1 MTSTDTAFGARFP
14 DMTATTFVANQ
25 KALADWTPTASP
37 INTGMLSDIA
47 RAYIYAPD
55 TQENFYARFM
65 ASPLTRGDSVMSARF
80 SEVTSRVYN
89 PKAPDTDLFNGDYAT
104 MISNVAKKNL
114 SRQIE
119 KYEDQIDYLEYQ
131 NDEMLLKN
139 NQKKEIRFQKDDV
152 ILYEPNKAQLDEL
165 KVIITENTN
174 IDLENGEAVSELS
187 YDIIRYIFKFLTS
200 IGDEVDDLD
209 DEELEECIENGNNK
223 ISSLMTEIENMIRE
237 ICDKLINSYIREI
250 RNINEKFKILELNG
264 ELESVKSE
272 FNTMAKKNNLNVT
285 FDDLAKQVEEKK
297 RLEKEAK
304 K

>member
-1 MTSTDTAFGARFP
+1 MG
-14 DMTATTFVANQ
+14 
-25 KALADWTPTASP
+25 
-37 INTGMLSDIA
+37 I
-47 RAYIYAPD
+47 
-55 TQENFYARFM
+55 
-65 ASPLTRGDSVMSARF
+65 
-80 SEVTSRVYN
+80 
-89 PKAPDTDLFNGDYAT
+89 
-104 MISNVAKKNL
+104 
-114 SRQIE
+114 
-119 KYEDQIDYLEYQ
+119 
-131 NDEMLLKN
+131 LKN

-165 KVIITENTN
+165 KIIITENTN

-187 YDIIRYIFKFLTS
+187 YDIVRYIFKFLTS

-223 ISSLMTEIENMIRE
+223 ISSLMIEIENMIRE
-237 ICDKLINSYIREI
+237 ICDKLINGYMREI

-264 ELESVKSE
+264 ELENVKSE

-297 RLEKEAK
+297 LLEKEAK

>member
-1 MTSTDTAFGARFP
+1 MG
-14 DMTATTFVANQ
+14 
-25 KALADWTPTASP
+25 
-37 INTGMLSDIA
+37 I
-47 RAYIYAPD
+47 
-55 TQENFYARFM
+55 
-65 ASPLTRGDSVMSARF
+65 
-80 SEVTSRVYN
+80 
-89 PKAPDTDLFNGDYAT
+89 
-104 MISNVAKKNL
+104 
-114 SRQIE
+114 
-119 KYEDQIDYLEYQ
+119 
-131 NDEMLLKN
+131 LKN

-174 IDLENGEAVSELS
+174 IDLENGEAISELS
-187 YDIIRYIFKFLTS
+187 YDIVRYIFKFLTS

-223 ISSLMTEIENMIRE
+223 ISSLMIEIENMIRE

-264 ELESVKSE
+264 ELEGVKSE

>member
-1 MTSTDTAFGARFP
+1 MG
-14 DMTATTFVANQ
+14 
-25 KALADWTPTASP
+25 
-37 INTGMLSDIA
+37 I
-47 RAYIYAPD
+47 
-55 TQENFYARFM
+55 
-65 ASPLTRGDSVMSARF
+65 
-80 SEVTSRVYN
+80 
-89 PKAPDTDLFNGDYAT
+89 
-104 MISNVAKKNL
+104 
-114 SRQIE
+114 
-119 KYEDQIDYLEYQ
+119 
-131 NDEMLLKN
+131 LKN

-223 ISSLMTEIENMIRE
+223 ISSLMIEIENMIRE

-250 RNINEKFKILELNG
+250 RNINEKFRILELNG
-264 ELESVKSE
+264 ELENVKSE

-297 RLEKEAK
+297 QLEKEAK

>member
-1 MTSTDTAFGARFP
+1 MG
-14 DMTATTFVANQ
+14 
-25 KALADWTPTASP
+25 
-37 INTGMLSDIA
+37 I
-47 RAYIYAPD
+47 
-55 TQENFYARFM
+55 
-65 ASPLTRGDSVMSARF
+65 
-80 SEVTSRVYN
+80 
-89 PKAPDTDLFNGDYAT
+89 
-104 MISNVAKKNL
+104 
-114 SRQIE
+114 
-119 KYEDQIDYLEYQ
+119 
-131 NDEMLLKN
+131 LKN

-223 ISSLMTEIENMIRE
+223 ISSLMIEIENMMRE
-237 ICDKLINSYIREI
+237 ICDKLINNYMREI

-264 ELESVKSE
+264 ELENVKSE
-272 FNTMAKKNNLNVT
+272 FNTMAKKNNINVT

-297 RLEKEAK
+297 RLEKESK

>member
-1 MTSTDTAFGARFP
+1 MG
-14 DMTATTFVANQ
+14 
-25 KALADWTPTASP
+25 
-37 INTGMLSDIA
+37 I
-47 RAYIYAPD
+47 
-55 TQENFYARFM
+55 
-65 ASPLTRGDSVMSARF
+65 
-80 SEVTSRVYN
+80 
-89 PKAPDTDLFNGDYAT
+89 
-104 MISNVAKKNL
+104 
-114 SRQIE
+114 
-119 KYEDQIDYLEYQ
+119 
-131 NDEMLLKN
+131 LKN

-223 ISSLMTEIENMIRE
+223 ISSLMVEIENMIRE
-237 ICDKLINSYIREI
+237 ICDKLINGYMREI

-264 ELESVKSE
+264 ELENVKSE
-272 FNTMAKKNNLNVT
+272 FNTMAKKNNINVT

-297 RLEKEAK
+297 RLEKESK

>member
-1 MTSTDTAFGARFP
+1 MG
-14 DMTATTFVANQ
+14 V
-25 KALADWTPTASP
+25 
-37 INTGMLSDIA
+37 
-47 RAYIYAPD
+47 
-55 TQENFYARFM
+55 
-65 ASPLTRGDSVMSARF
+65 
-80 SEVTSRVYN
+80 
-89 PKAPDTDLFNGDYAT
+89 
-104 MISNVAKKNL
+104 
-114 SRQIE
+114 
-119 KYEDQIDYLEYQ
+119 
-131 NDEMLLKN
+131 LKN

-187 YDIIRYIFKFLTS
+187 YDIVRYIFKFLTS

-209 DEELEECIENGNNK
+209 DEELEQCIENGNNK
-223 ISSLMTEIENMIRE
+223 ISSLMIEIENMIRE

-264 ELESVKSE
+264 ELENVKSE

>member
-1 MTSTDTAFGARFP
+1 MG
-14 DMTATTFVANQ
+14 
-25 KALADWTPTASP
+25 
-37 INTGMLSDIA
+37 I
-47 RAYIYAPD
+47 
-55 TQENFYARFM
+55 
-65 ASPLTRGDSVMSARF
+65 
-80 SEVTSRVYN
+80 
-89 PKAPDTDLFNGDYAT
+89 
-104 MISNVAKKNL
+104 
-114 SRQIE
+114 
-119 KYEDQIDYLEYQ
+119 
-131 NDEMLLKN
+131 LKN
-139 NQKKEIRFQKDDV
+139 NQQKEIRFQKDDV

-223 ISSLMTEIENMIRE
+223 ISSLMIEIENMIRE

-250 RNINEKFKILELNG
+250 RNINEKFKVLELNG

>member
-1 MTSTDTAFGARFP
+1 MG
-14 DMTATTFVANQ
+14 
-25 KALADWTPTASP
+25 
-37 INTGMLSDIA
+37 I
-47 RAYIYAPD
+47 
-55 TQENFYARFM
+55 
-65 ASPLTRGDSVMSARF
+65 
-80 SEVTSRVYN
+80 
-89 PKAPDTDLFNGDYAT
+89 
-104 MISNVAKKNL
+104 
-114 SRQIE
+114 
-119 KYEDQIDYLEYQ
+119 
-131 NDEMLLKN
+131 LKN

-174 IDLENGEAVSELS
+174 IDLENGEAISELS
-187 YDIIRYIFKFLTS
+187 YDIVRYIFKFLTS

-209 DEELEECIENGNNK
+209 DEELEQCIENGNNK
-223 ISSLMTEIENMIRE
+223 ISSLMIEIENMIRE
-237 ICDKLINSYIREI
+237 ICDKLINGYIREI

-264 ELESVKSE
+264 ELENVKSE

>member
-1 MTSTDTAFGARFP
+1 MG
-14 DMTATTFVANQ
+14 V
-25 KALADWTPTASP
+25 
-37 INTGMLSDIA
+37 
-47 RAYIYAPD
+47 
-55 TQENFYARFM
+55 
-65 ASPLTRGDSVMSARF
+65 
-80 SEVTSRVYN
+80 
-89 PKAPDTDLFNGDYAT
+89 
-104 MISNVAKKNL
+104 
-114 SRQIE
+114 
-119 KYEDQIDYLEYQ
+119 
-131 NDEMLLKN
+131 LKN

-165 KVIITENTN
+165 KIIITENTN

-187 YDIIRYIFKFLTS
+187 YDIVRYIFKFLTS

-223 ISSLMTEIENMIRE
+223 ISSLMVEIENMIRE
-237 ICDKLINSYIREI
+237 ICDKLINSYMREI

-264 ELESVKSE
+264 ELENVKSE
-272 FNTMAKKNNLNVT
+272 FNTMAKKNNINVT

>member
-1 MTSTDTAFGARFP
+1 MG
-14 DMTATTFVANQ
+14 
-25 KALADWTPTASP
+25 
-37 INTGMLSDIA
+37 I
-47 RAYIYAPD
+47 
-55 TQENFYARFM
+55 
-65 ASPLTRGDSVMSARF
+65 
-80 SEVTSRVYN
+80 
-89 PKAPDTDLFNGDYAT
+89 
-104 MISNVAKKNL
+104 
-114 SRQIE
+114 
-119 KYEDQIDYLEYQ
+119 
-131 NDEMLLKN
+131 LKN

-223 ISSLMTEIENMIRE
+223 ISSLMIEIENMIRE

-250 RNINEKFKILELNG
+250 RNINEKFKVLELNG

-272 FNTMAKKNNLNVT
+272 FNTMAKKNNLKVT

>member
-1 MTSTDTAFGARFP
+1 MG
-14 DMTATTFVANQ
+14 V
-25 KALADWTPTASP
+25 
-37 INTGMLSDIA
+37 
-47 RAYIYAPD
+47 
-55 TQENFYARFM
+55 
-65 ASPLTRGDSVMSARF
+65 
-80 SEVTSRVYN
+80 
-89 PKAPDTDLFNGDYAT
+89 
-104 MISNVAKKNL
+104 
-114 SRQIE
+114 
-119 KYEDQIDYLEYQ
+119 
-131 NDEMLLKN
+131 LKN

-165 KVIITENTN
+165 KIIITENTN

-187 YDIIRYIFKFLTS
+187 YDIVRYIFKFLTS

-223 ISSLMTEIENMIRE
+223 ISSLMVEIENMIRE
-237 ICDKLINSYIREI
+237 ICDKLINSYMREI

-264 ELESVKSE
+264 ELENVKSE

>member
-1 MTSTDTAFGARFP
+1 MG
-14 DMTATTFVANQ
+14 
-25 KALADWTPTASP
+25 
-37 INTGMLSDIA
+37 I
-47 RAYIYAPD
+47 
-55 TQENFYARFM
+55 
-65 ASPLTRGDSVMSARF
+65 
-80 SEVTSRVYN
+80 
-89 PKAPDTDLFNGDYAT
+89 
-104 MISNVAKKNL
+104 
-114 SRQIE
+114 
-119 KYEDQIDYLEYQ
+119 
-131 NDEMLLKN
+131 LKN

-187 YDIIRYIFKFLTS
+187 YDIVRYIFKFLTS

-209 DEELEECIENGNNK
+209 DEELEQCIENGNNK
-223 ISSLMTEIENMIRE
+223 ISSLMIEIENMIRE

-264 ELESVKSE
+264 ELENVKSE

>member
-1 MTSTDTAFGARFP
+1 MG
-14 DMTATTFVANQ
+14 
-25 KALADWTPTASP
+25 
-37 INTGMLSDIA
+37 I
-47 RAYIYAPD
+47 
-55 TQENFYARFM
+55 
-65 ASPLTRGDSVMSARF
+65 
-80 SEVTSRVYN
+80 
-89 PKAPDTDLFNGDYAT
+89 
-104 MISNVAKKNL
+104 
-114 SRQIE
+114 
-119 KYEDQIDYLEYQ
+119 
-131 NDEMLLKN
+131 LKN

-223 ISSLMTEIENMIRE
+223 ISSLMIEIENMIRE

-264 ELESVKSE
+264 ELENVKSE
-272 FNTMAKKNNLNVT
+272 FNTMAKKNNINVT

-297 RLEKEAK
+297 QLEKEFK

>member
-1 MTSTDTAFGARFP
+1 MG
-14 DMTATTFVANQ
+14 
-25 KALADWTPTASP
+25 
-37 INTGMLSDIA
+37 I
-47 RAYIYAPD
+47 
-55 TQENFYARFM
+55 
-65 ASPLTRGDSVMSARF
+65 
-80 SEVTSRVYN
+80 
-89 PKAPDTDLFNGDYAT
+89 
-104 MISNVAKKNL
+104 
-114 SRQIE
+114 
-119 KYEDQIDYLEYQ
+119 
-131 NDEMLLKN
+131 LKN

-165 KVIITENTN
+165 KIIITENTN

-223 ISSLMTEIENMIRE
+223 ISSLMIEIENMIRE

-264 ELESVKSE
+264 ELENVKSE

>member
-1 MTSTDTAFGARFP
+1 MG
-14 DMTATTFVANQ
+14 V
-25 KALADWTPTASP
+25 
-37 INTGMLSDIA
+37 
-47 RAYIYAPD
+47 
-55 TQENFYARFM
+55 
-65 ASPLTRGDSVMSARF
+65 
-80 SEVTSRVYN
+80 
-89 PKAPDTDLFNGDYAT
+89 
-104 MISNVAKKNL
+104 
-114 SRQIE
+114 
-119 KYEDQIDYLEYQ
+119 
-131 NDEMLLKN
+131 LKN

-187 YDIIRYIFKFLTS
+187 YNIVRYIFKFLTS

-223 ISSLMTEIENMIRE
+223 ISSLMVEIENMIRE
-237 ICDKLINSYIREI
+237 ICDKLINSYMREI

-264 ELESVKSE
+264 ELENVKSE

>member
-1 MTSTDTAFGARFP
+1 MG
-14 DMTATTFVANQ
+14 
-25 KALADWTPTASP
+25 
-37 INTGMLSDIA
+37 I
-47 RAYIYAPD
+47 
-55 TQENFYARFM
+55 
-65 ASPLTRGDSVMSARF
+65 
-80 SEVTSRVYN
+80 
-89 PKAPDTDLFNGDYAT
+89 
-104 MISNVAKKNL
+104 
-114 SRQIE
+114 
-119 KYEDQIDYLEYQ
+119 
-131 NDEMLLKN
+131 LKN

-223 ISSLMTEIENMIRE
+223 ISSLMIEIENMIRE

-297 RLEKEAK
+297 QLEKEVK

>member
-1 MTSTDTAFGARFP
+1 MG
-14 DMTATTFVANQ
+14 
-25 KALADWTPTASP
+25 
-37 INTGMLSDIA
+37 I
-47 RAYIYAPD
+47 
-55 TQENFYARFM
+55 
-65 ASPLTRGDSVMSARF
+65 
-80 SEVTSRVYN
+80 
-89 PKAPDTDLFNGDYAT
+89 
-104 MISNVAKKNL
+104 
-114 SRQIE
+114 
-119 KYEDQIDYLEYQ
+119 
-131 NDEMLLKN
+131 LKN
-139 NQKKEIRFQKDDV
+139 NQKKEIRFQKEDV

-223 ISSLMTEIENMIRE
+223 ISSLMIEIENMIRE

-264 ELESVKSE
+264 ELEGVKSE

>member
-1 MTSTDTAFGARFP
+1 MG
-14 DMTATTFVANQ
+14 
-25 KALADWTPTASP
+25 
-37 INTGMLSDIA
+37 I
-47 RAYIYAPD
+47 
-55 TQENFYARFM
+55 
-65 ASPLTRGDSVMSARF
+65 
-80 SEVTSRVYN
+80 
-89 PKAPDTDLFNGDYAT
+89 
-104 MISNVAKKNL
+104 
-114 SRQIE
+114 
-119 KYEDQIDYLEYQ
+119 
-131 NDEMLLKN
+131 LKN

-209 DEELEECIENGNNK
+209 DEELEQCIENGNNK
-223 ISSLMTEIENMIRE
+223 ISSLMIEIENMIRE

-264 ELESVKSE
+264 ELEGVKSE

>member
-1 MTSTDTAFGARFP
+1 MG
-14 DMTATTFVANQ
+14 
-25 KALADWTPTASP
+25 
-37 INTGMLSDIA
+37 I
-47 RAYIYAPD
+47 
-55 TQENFYARFM
+55 
-65 ASPLTRGDSVMSARF
+65 
-80 SEVTSRVYN
+80 
-89 PKAPDTDLFNGDYAT
+89 
-104 MISNVAKKNL
+104 
-114 SRQIE
+114 
-119 KYEDQIDYLEYQ
+119 
-131 NDEMLLKN
+131 LKN

-223 ISSLMTEIENMIRE
+223 ISSLMIEIENMIRE

-297 RLEKEAK
+297 QLEKEAK

>member
-1 MTSTDTAFGARFP
+1 MG
-14 DMTATTFVANQ
+14 
-25 KALADWTPTASP
+25 
-37 INTGMLSDIA
+37 I
-47 RAYIYAPD
+47 
-55 TQENFYARFM
+55 
-65 ASPLTRGDSVMSARF
+65 
-80 SEVTSRVYN
+80 
-89 PKAPDTDLFNGDYAT
+89 
-104 MISNVAKKNL
+104 
-114 SRQIE
+114 
-119 KYEDQIDYLEYQ
+119 
-131 NDEMLLKN
+131 LKN

-223 ISSLMTEIENMIRE
+223 ISSLMIEIENMIRE

-250 RNINEKFKILELNG
+250 RNINEKFKVLELNG

-272 FNTMAKKNNLNVT
+272 FHTMAKKNNLNVT

-297 RLEKEAK
+297 QLEKEAK

>member
-1 MTSTDTAFGARFP
+1 MG
-14 DMTATTFVANQ
+14 
-25 KALADWTPTASP
+25 
-37 INTGMLSDIA
+37 I
-47 RAYIYAPD
+47 
-55 TQENFYARFM
+55 
-65 ASPLTRGDSVMSARF
+65 
-80 SEVTSRVYN
+80 
-89 PKAPDTDLFNGDYAT
+89 
-104 MISNVAKKNL
+104 
-114 SRQIE
+114 
-119 KYEDQIDYLEYQ
+119 
-131 NDEMLLKN
+131 LKN

-152 ILYEPNKAQLDEL
+152 VLYEPNKAQLDEL

-174 IDLENGEAVSELS
+174 IDLENGEAISELS

-223 ISSLMTEIENMIRE
+223 ISSLMIEIENMIRE

-250 RNINEKFKILELNG
+250 RNINEKFKVLELNG

>member
-1 MTSTDTAFGARFP
+1 MG
-14 DMTATTFVANQ
+14 
-25 KALADWTPTASP
+25 
-37 INTGMLSDIA
+37 I
-47 RAYIYAPD
+47 
-55 TQENFYARFM
+55 
-65 ASPLTRGDSVMSARF
+65 
-80 SEVTSRVYN
+80 
-89 PKAPDTDLFNGDYAT
+89 
-104 MISNVAKKNL
+104 
-114 SRQIE
+114 
-119 KYEDQIDYLEYQ
+119 
-131 NDEMLLKN
+131 LKN

-165 KVIITENTN
+165 KIIITENTN

-187 YDIIRYIFKFLTS
+187 YDIVRYIFKFLTS

-209 DEELEECIENGNNK
+209 DEELEQCIENGNNK
-223 ISSLMTEIENMIRE
+223 ISSLMIEIENMIRE
-237 ICDKLINSYIREI
+237 ICDKLINGYIREI

-264 ELESVKSE
+264 ELENVKSE

>member
-1 MTSTDTAFGARFP
+1 MG
-14 DMTATTFVANQ
+14 
-25 KALADWTPTASP
+25 
-37 INTGMLSDIA
+37 I
-47 RAYIYAPD
+47 
-55 TQENFYARFM
+55 
-65 ASPLTRGDSVMSARF
+65 
-80 SEVTSRVYN
+80 
-89 PKAPDTDLFNGDYAT
+89 
-104 MISNVAKKNL
+104 
-114 SRQIE
+114 
-119 KYEDQIDYLEYQ
+119 
-131 NDEMLLKN
+131 LKN

-187 YDIIRYIFKFLTS
+187 YDIVRYIFKFLTS

-209 DEELEECIENGNNK
+209 DEELEQCIENGNNK
-223 ISSLMTEIENMIRE
+223 ISSLMIEIENMISE

-264 ELESVKSE
+264 ELENVKSE

>member
-1 MTSTDTAFGARFP
+1 MG
-14 DMTATTFVANQ
+14 
-25 KALADWTPTASP
+25 
-37 INTGMLSDIA
+37 I
-47 RAYIYAPD
+47 
-55 TQENFYARFM
+55 
-65 ASPLTRGDSVMSARF
+65 
-80 SEVTSRVYN
+80 
-89 PKAPDTDLFNGDYAT
+89 
-104 MISNVAKKNL
+104 
-114 SRQIE
+114 
-119 KYEDQIDYLEYQ
+119 
-131 NDEMLLKN
+131 LKN

-187 YDIIRYIFKFLTS
+187 YDIVRYIFKFLTS

-209 DEELEECIENGNNK
+209 EEELEECIENGNNK
-223 ISSLMTEIENMIRE
+223 ISSLMIEIENMIRE

-250 RNINEKFKILELNG
+250 RNINEKFKVLELNG

-285 FDDLAKQVEEKK
+285 IDDLAKQGEEKK

>member
-1 MTSTDTAFGARFP
+1 MG
-14 DMTATTFVANQ
+14 
-25 KALADWTPTASP
+25 
-37 INTGMLSDIA
+37 I
-47 RAYIYAPD
+47 
-55 TQENFYARFM
+55 
-65 ASPLTRGDSVMSARF
+65 
-80 SEVTSRVYN
+80 
-89 PKAPDTDLFNGDYAT
+89 
-104 MISNVAKKNL
+104 
-114 SRQIE
+114 
-119 KYEDQIDYLEYQ
+119 
-131 NDEMLLKN
+131 LKN

-223 ISSLMTEIENMIRE
+223 ISSLMVEIENMIRE
-237 ICDKLINSYIREI
+237 ICDKLINSYMREI

-264 ELESVKSE
+264 ELENVKSE

-297 RLEKEAK
+297 QLEKEAK

>member
-1 MTSTDTAFGARFP
+1 MG
-14 DMTATTFVANQ
+14 
-25 KALADWTPTASP
+25 
-37 INTGMLSDIA
+37 I
-47 RAYIYAPD
+47 
-55 TQENFYARFM
+55 
-65 ASPLTRGDSVMSARF
+65 
-80 SEVTSRVYN
+80 
-89 PKAPDTDLFNGDYAT
+89 
-104 MISNVAKKNL
+104 
-114 SRQIE
+114 
-119 KYEDQIDYLEYQ
+119 
-131 NDEMLLKN
+131 LKN

-223 ISSLMTEIENMIRE
+223 ISSLMVEIENMIRE
-237 ICDKLINSYIREI
+237 ICDKLINSYMREI

-264 ELESVKSE
+264 ELENVKSE
-272 FNTMAKKNNLNVT
+272 FNTMAKKNNINVT

-297 RLEKEAK
+297 QLEKESK

>member
-1 MTSTDTAFGARFP
+1 MG
-14 DMTATTFVANQ
+14 
-25 KALADWTPTASP
+25 
-37 INTGMLSDIA
+37 I
-47 RAYIYAPD
+47 
-55 TQENFYARFM
+55 
-65 ASPLTRGDSVMSARF
+65 
-80 SEVTSRVYN
+80 
-89 PKAPDTDLFNGDYAT
+89 
-104 MISNVAKKNL
+104 
-114 SRQIE
+114 
-119 KYEDQIDYLEYQ
+119 
-131 NDEMLLKN
+131 LKN

-152 ILYEPNKAQLDEL
+152 ILDEPNKAQLDEL

-223 ISSLMTEIENMIRE
+223 ISSLMIEIENMIRE

-250 RNINEKFKILELNG
+250 RNINEKFKVLELNG

>member
-1 MTSTDTAFGARFP
+1 MG
-14 DMTATTFVANQ
+14 
-25 KALADWTPTASP
+25 
-37 INTGMLSDIA
+37 I
-47 RAYIYAPD
+47 
-55 TQENFYARFM
+55 
-65 ASPLTRGDSVMSARF
+65 
-80 SEVTSRVYN
+80 
-89 PKAPDTDLFNGDYAT
+89 
-104 MISNVAKKNL
+104 
-114 SRQIE
+114 
-119 KYEDQIDYLEYQ
+119 
-131 NDEMLLKN
+131 LKN

-187 YDIIRYIFKFLTS
+187 YDIVRYIFKFLTS

-223 ISSLMTEIENMIRE
+223 ISSLMIEIENMIRE

-250 RNINEKFKILELNG
+250 RNINEKFKVLELNG

>member
-1 MTSTDTAFGARFP
+1 MG
-14 DMTATTFVANQ
+14 
-25 KALADWTPTASP
+25 
-37 INTGMLSDIA
+37 I
-47 RAYIYAPD
+47 
-55 TQENFYARFM
+55 
-65 ASPLTRGDSVMSARF
+65 
-80 SEVTSRVYN
+80 
-89 PKAPDTDLFNGDYAT
+89 
-104 MISNVAKKNL
+104 
-114 SRQIE
+114 
-119 KYEDQIDYLEYQ
+119 
-131 NDEMLLKN
+131 LKN

-187 YDIIRYIFKFLTS
+187 YDIVRYIFKFLTS

-223 ISSLMTEIENMIRE
+223 ISSLMIEIENMIRE
-237 ICDKLINSYIREI
+237 ICDKLINGYIREI

-264 ELESVKSE
+264 ELENVKSE

>member
-1 MTSTDTAFGARFP
+1 MG
-14 DMTATTFVANQ
+14 V
-25 KALADWTPTASP
+25 
-37 INTGMLSDIA
+37 
-47 RAYIYAPD
+47 
-55 TQENFYARFM
+55 
-65 ASPLTRGDSVMSARF
+65 
-80 SEVTSRVYN
+80 
-89 PKAPDTDLFNGDYAT
+89 
-104 MISNVAKKNL
+104 
-114 SRQIE
+114 
-119 KYEDQIDYLEYQ
+119 
-131 NDEMLLKN
+131 LKN

-187 YDIIRYIFKFLTS
+187 YDIVRYIFKFLTS

-223 ISSLMTEIENMIRE
+223 ISSLMVEIENMIRE
-237 ICDKLINSYIREI
+237 ICDKLINSYMREI
-250 RNINEKFKILELNG
+250 RSINEKFKILELNG
-264 ELESVKSE
+264 ELENVKSE
-272 FNTMAKKNNLNVT
+272 FNTMAKKNNINVT

>member
-1 MTSTDTAFGARFP
+1 MG
-14 DMTATTFVANQ
+14 
-25 KALADWTPTASP
+25 
-37 INTGMLSDIA
+37 I
-47 RAYIYAPD
+47 
-55 TQENFYARFM
+55 
-65 ASPLTRGDSVMSARF
+65 
-80 SEVTSRVYN
+80 
-89 PKAPDTDLFNGDYAT
+89 
-104 MISNVAKKNL
+104 
-114 SRQIE
+114 
-119 KYEDQIDYLEYQ
+119 
-131 NDEMLLKN
+131 LKN

-165 KVIITENTN
+165 KIIITENTN

-223 ISSLMTEIENMIRE
+223 ISSLMIEIENMIRE

>member
-1 MTSTDTAFGARFP
+1 MG
-14 DMTATTFVANQ
+14 
-25 KALADWTPTASP
+25 
-37 INTGMLSDIA
+37 I
-47 RAYIYAPD
+47 
-55 TQENFYARFM
+55 
-65 ASPLTRGDSVMSARF
+65 
-80 SEVTSRVYN
+80 
-89 PKAPDTDLFNGDYAT
+89 
-104 MISNVAKKNL
+104 
-114 SRQIE
+114 
-119 KYEDQIDYLEYQ
+119 
-131 NDEMLLKN
+131 LKN

-152 ILYEPNKAQLDEL
+152 ILYEPNKVQLDEL

-223 ISSLMTEIENMIRE
+223 ISSLMIEIENMMRE

-250 RNINEKFKILELNG
+250 RNINEKFKVLELNG

>member
-1 MTSTDTAFGARFP
+1 MG
-14 DMTATTFVANQ
+14 V
-25 KALADWTPTASP
+25 
-37 INTGMLSDIA
+37 
-47 RAYIYAPD
+47 
-55 TQENFYARFM
+55 
-65 ASPLTRGDSVMSARF
+65 
-80 SEVTSRVYN
+80 
-89 PKAPDTDLFNGDYAT
+89 
-104 MISNVAKKNL
+104 
-114 SRQIE
+114 
-119 KYEDQIDYLEYQ
+119 
-131 NDEMLLKN
+131 LKN

-187 YDIIRYIFKFLTS
+187 YDIVRYIFKFLTS

-223 ISSLMTEIENMIRE
+223 ISSLMVEIENMIRE
-237 ICDKLINSYIREI
+237 ICDKLINSYMREI

-264 ELESVKSE
+264 ELENVKSE

-297 RLEKEAK
+297 QLEKEAK

>member
-1 MTSTDTAFGARFP
+1 MG
-14 DMTATTFVANQ
+14 V
-25 KALADWTPTASP
+25 
-37 INTGMLSDIA
+37 
-47 RAYIYAPD
+47 
-55 TQENFYARFM
+55 
-65 ASPLTRGDSVMSARF
+65 
-80 SEVTSRVYN
+80 
-89 PKAPDTDLFNGDYAT
+89 
-104 MISNVAKKNL
+104 
-114 SRQIE
+114 
-119 KYEDQIDYLEYQ
+119 
-131 NDEMLLKN
+131 LKN

-165 KVIITENTN
+165 KIIITENTN

-223 ISSLMTEIENMIRE
+223 ISSLMVEIENMIRE
-237 ICDKLINSYIREI
+237 ICDKLINSYMREI

-264 ELESVKSE
+264 ELENVKSE
-272 FNTMAKKNNLNVT
+272 FNTMAKKNNINVT

>member
-1 MTSTDTAFGARFP
+1 MG
-14 DMTATTFVANQ
+14 
-25 KALADWTPTASP
+25 
-37 INTGMLSDIA
+37 I
-47 RAYIYAPD
+47 
-55 TQENFYARFM
+55 
-65 ASPLTRGDSVMSARF
+65 
-80 SEVTSRVYN
+80 
-89 PKAPDTDLFNGDYAT
+89 
-104 MISNVAKKNL
+104 
-114 SRQIE
+114 
-119 KYEDQIDYLEYQ
+119 
-131 NDEMLLKN
+131 LKN

-187 YDIIRYIFKFLTS
+187 YDIVRYIFKFLTS

-209 DEELEECIENGNNK
+209 DEELEQCIENGNNK
-223 ISSLMTEIENMIRE
+223 ISSLMIEIENMIRE

-250 RNINEKFKILELNG
+250 RSINEKFKILELNG
-264 ELESVKSE
+264 ELENVKSE

-297 RLEKEAK
+297 QLEKEAK

>member
-1 MTSTDTAFGARFP
+1 MG
-14 DMTATTFVANQ
+14 
-25 KALADWTPTASP
+25 
-37 INTGMLSDIA
+37 I
-47 RAYIYAPD
+47 
-55 TQENFYARFM
+55 
-65 ASPLTRGDSVMSARF
+65 
-80 SEVTSRVYN
+80 
-89 PKAPDTDLFNGDYAT
+89 
-104 MISNVAKKNL
+104 
-114 SRQIE
+114 
-119 KYEDQIDYLEYQ
+119 
-131 NDEMLLKN
+131 LKN

-152 ILYEPNKAQLDEL
+152 ILYENSKAQLDEL

-200 IGDEVDDLD
+200 IGDEVDDLN

-223 ISSLMTEIENMIRE
+223 ISSLMIEIENMIRE

-250 RNINEKFKILELNG
+250 RNINEKFKVLELNG

>member
-1 MTSTDTAFGARFP
+1 MG
-14 DMTATTFVANQ
+14 
-25 KALADWTPTASP
+25 
-37 INTGMLSDIA
+37 I
-47 RAYIYAPD
+47 
-55 TQENFYARFM
+55 
-65 ASPLTRGDSVMSARF
+65 
-80 SEVTSRVYN
+80 
-89 PKAPDTDLFNGDYAT
+89 
-104 MISNVAKKNL
+104 
-114 SRQIE
+114 
-119 KYEDQIDYLEYQ
+119 
-131 NDEMLLKN
+131 LKN

-187 YDIIRYIFKFLTS
+187 YNIVRYIFKFLTS

-223 ISSLMTEIENMIRE
+223 ISSLMIEIENMIRE

-264 ELESVKSE
+264 ELENVKSE

-297 RLEKEAK
+297 RLEKEVK